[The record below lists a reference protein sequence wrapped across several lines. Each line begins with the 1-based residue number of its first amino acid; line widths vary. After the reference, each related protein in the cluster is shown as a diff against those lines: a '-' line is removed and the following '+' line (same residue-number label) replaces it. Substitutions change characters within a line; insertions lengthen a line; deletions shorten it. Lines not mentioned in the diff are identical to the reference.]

1 VQRVKAQNTLG
12 SAARSLKN
20 APSLGLRK
28 YSRICSNDPR
38 WRFRARHAAEYF
50 FLRRY
55 KDGAVLTLQKS
66 SHYCASELKRCQE
79 IGVEPYELTLNLL
92 TLVCMCFMEMKREF
106 AQSDTYSLPF
116 FEQNSQNG
124 WHNANAEKNLIQF
137 PLDIKYSTEKN

>member
-1 VQRVKAQNTLG
+1 MAFQGQT
-12 SAARSLKN
+12 RS
-20 APSLGLRK
+20 G
-28 YSRICSNDPR
+28 I
-38 WRFRARHAAEYF
+38 F

-66 SHYCASELKRCQE
+66 SHYCASEPKRCQE

-106 AQSDTYSLPF
+106 AQSDTYLLPF

-124 WHNANAEKNLIQF
+124 WHNANAEKKLKRFSQN
-137 PLDIKYSTEKN
+137 

>member
-1 VQRVKAQNTLG
+1 MHLLLAYVSTLEFAATIQDGVSGPDTQRN
-12 SAARSLKN
+12 
-20 APSLGLRK
+20 
-28 YSRICSNDPR
+28 I
-38 WRFRARHAAEYF
+38 F

-66 SHYCASELKRCQE
+66 SHYCASEPKRCQE
-79 IGVEPYELTLNLL
+79 IGVEPYALTLNLL